1 MELRQL
7 EYFIAVASEMNFSR
21 AAQQVHVVQSALST
35 SVSKLEKELGVEL
48 FDRSRQQ
55 IKITPA
61 GELFREH
68 ARRVIHTARLAKDSM
83 SDYRGALSGTID
95 LGSLVSYGA
104 LDVPKALGEFHRTYP
119 FVRIRLRQSGTGSMA
134 YLSAIADGSMD
145 LAFVSA
151 PDRFPARIEMR
162 MLSEEPMLFV
172 CRSDHHLAQRDHV
185 SIPELAEEDL
195 IGFPSEFG
203 LRRLVE
209 DAFTAAG
216 IASHTPYEVAVDYSV
231 AAGLVRH
238 GLGSIFMPASEAGRY
253 PDLRAVA
260 VRPAL
265 VWSIYLA
272 SAGQA
277 KIGPAS
283 AKMAELLLASAGP
296 TTSR

>member
-21 AAQQVHVVQSALST
+21 AAQRVHVVQSALST

-55 IKITPA
+55 IKMTPA

-83 SDYRGALSGTID
+83 SDYRGELSGTID

-104 LDVPKALGEFHRTYP
+104 LDVPKVLGEFHRTYP
-119 FVRIRLRQSGTGSMA
+119 FVRIRLRQSGTGSTA
-134 YLSAIADGSMD
+134 YLSAIADGSLD

-151 PDRFPARIEMR
+151 PDRFPAHIEMR

-172 CRSDHHLAQRDHV
+172 CRPDHHLAQRDLV
-185 SIPELAEEDL
+185 GIPELAEEEL
-195 IGFPSEFG
+195 IGFPPEYG

-209 DAFTAAG
+209 DAFSAAG
-216 IASHTPYEVAVDYSV
+216 IASRTPYEVAVDYSV

-238 GLGSIFMPASEAGRY
+238 GLGTIFMPAGEAGRY
-253 PDLRAVA
+253 PDLHAVA

-265 VWSIYLA
+265 VWTIYLA

-277 KIGPAS
+277 QIGPAS
-283 AKMAELLLASAGP
+283 AKLAELLLASADA
-296 TTSR
+296 TTTP